1 VLLDLV
7 VLVEAIDVM
16 SVHRLDASQ
25 ARAAVCPRPCAAG
38 RHLVHDQGALPA
50 VGGRGGSA
58 CAPRRDR
65 MTRARARWL
74 TSVSLAAILAVPAG
88 SMAQPTAAD
97 PMAPRTP
104 LAAPKTLPFRTPEA
118 IAQREITVDE
128 AIAFALE
135 NQPRIA
141 QALQNWLAANERT
154 WQALSPLL
162 PQLSALGRLSY
173 SGERSRLATD
183 STGSSISRTRT
194 SVGSASITASQL
206 IFDFGKTWAGRD
218 AAKADAEFLRE
229 QVELQKDLIVL
240 AVKESYLNQLLAAR
254 LVVVNAQ
261 ALERAELNLR
271 SAKGFFEVGTRPKS
285 DVTRA
290 EVDVANARVDLIRA
304 QNAVSLA
311 RIALNTAMGVAI
323 DSPTRL
329 VDILGYQK
337 FEVDRDTLVAESLRR
352 RPEYRQSR
360 FQVDAAEA
368 RVRQA
373 FRNFWPDLVGV
384 GTYGTTDSR
393 INTLNNGV
401 VNSDGPEWTLAAVA
415 NVRATE
421 LQVWQEVEQA
431 HVSLIESEQRI
442 FAAQKAVESAQ
453 ENFRLAQGRFDAGV
467 GTIIDLTDAQLALT
481 QAQARRSPTTAWP
494 SPGSSAPSAVAS
506 GRVVN
511 TRRPERVGQP

>member
-1 VLLDLV
+1 
-7 VLVEAIDVM
+7 
-16 SVHRLDASQ
+16 
-25 ARAAVCPRPCAAG
+25 
-38 RHLVHDQGALPA
+38 
-50 VGGRGGSA
+50 
-58 CAPRRDR
+58 

-74 TSVSLAAILAVPAG
+74 TSALSLAAILAAPAG

-104 LAAPKTLPFRTPEA
+104 LAAPKTLPFRTPEP
-118 IAQREITVDE
+118 ILQREITVDE
-128 AIAFALE
+128 AIAYSLE

-154 WQALSPLL
+154 LQALSPLL
-162 PQLSALGRLSY
+162 PQLSALGRVSY
-173 SGERSRLATD
+173 GGEHQRVEID
-183 STGSSISRTRT
+183 NTGSSVTRTRT
-194 SVGSASITASQL
+194 SVGTASITASQL
-206 IFDFGKTWAGRD
+206 IFDFGKNWAGRD
-218 AAKADAEFLRE
+218 AAKADAQFLRE

-240 AVKESYLNQLLAAR
+240 AVKESYLNLLLAAR
-254 LVVVNAQ
+254 LTVVGAQ

-290 EVDVANARVDLIRA
+290 EVDVANARVDLIRS

-337 FEVDRDTLVAESLRR
+337 FVVDRDTLVAESLRR
-352 RPEYRQSR
+352 RPEYKQSK

-384 GTYGTTDSR
+384 GTYGISDTR
-393 INTLNNGV
+393 VNTLNGGV
-401 VNSDGPEWTLAAVA
+401 VNTADPEWSVALELRWSIFDGGFKIFRYRETQALRDAAVA

-431 HVSLIESEQRI
+431 DVSLIEAEQRI

-481 QAQARRSPTTAWP
+481 QAQAQEVQALTDHRLSFARLERAVGRR
-494 SPGSSAPSAVAS
+494 
-506 GRVVN
+506 
-511 TRRPERVGQP
+511 